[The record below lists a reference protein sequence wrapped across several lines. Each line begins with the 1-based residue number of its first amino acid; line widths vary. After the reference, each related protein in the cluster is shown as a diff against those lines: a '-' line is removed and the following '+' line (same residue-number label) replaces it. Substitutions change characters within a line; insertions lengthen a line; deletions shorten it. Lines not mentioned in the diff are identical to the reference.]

1 MVKKKSSNRKK
12 SSDIKSNIKSLRHA
26 LKDYMKHALFIVRGN
41 QKANKSIRTHTK
53 SIHNDLNKLESFYHK
68 ARRVK

>member
-26 LKDYMKHALFIVRGN
+26 LKDYMKHALVILRRNPQAHIKVRSH
-41 QKANKSIRTHTK
+41 AK

-68 ARRVK
+68 AKRVR